1 MSSSINNSTSAYLWI
16 SLPRQDSVEL
26 VVALDPDRTVREVF
40 DDILESRR
48 GTEQEIPMEHVFEV
62 DGTRHRV
69 ELNWELSIP
78 VGPDGCLV
86 VLDEESGLLRRK
98 EIVDSVSSYDQM
110 MIPPDV
116 PVRDLGLPDGVLIV
130 VEDWVAL

>member
-1 MSSSINNSTSAYLWI
+1 
-16 SLPRQDSVEL
+16 
-26 VVALDPDRTVREVF
+26 
-40 DDILESRR
+40 
-48 GTEQEIPMEHVFEV
+48 MEHVFEV